1 MGADPSSPT
10 HAALAAARASYGRLL
25 AWLAWQWRDVAA
37 AEDALAEAFAAAL
50 EHWPTQ
56 GVPASPEGW
65 LVTAAKRQLL
75 MAARRRRLAEDPAFT
90 ALFPDAEAPAEEAV
104 AIPDARLRLML
115 VCAHPAI
122 DPSVHCALMLQVVLG
137 VDAARIA
144 GAWLISPEAMTKR
157 LTRAKAKIRD
167 ARIRFEVPDGA
178 DLEERVQSVLEAIYG
193 AFTLD
198 WGRAPEDA
206 ASDLSDEAVYLAELV
221 VAHLPDHAEAN
232 GLLALLWLAESRRS
246 ARTGPAGEFIP
257 LDRQDPK
264 RWDAG
269 LIGQANARL
278 AHAAAQRNP
287 GPFQIEAAIQAAHAS
302 RAETGVTPWPDIVRL
317 YERLLA
323 CAPTIGARIG
333 HAIATAKADND
344 PAAGLALL
352 HAIDSSA
359 VIKHQPW
366 WAAQGHLCERSGAT
380 DKALV
385 AYRRALELTNAPEL
399 RAYFERCI
407 AALVPAS
414 RAEF

>member
-1 MGADPSSPT
+1 MEADSSSPT

-50 EHWPTQ
+50 EHWPMQ

-65 LVTAAKRQLL
+65 LVTAARRQLL

-90 ALFPDAEAPAEEAV
+90 ALFPDAEAPAEDAPS
-104 AIPDARLRLML
+104 IPDARLRLML

-157 LTRAKAKIRD
+157 LTRAKAKIRE

-206 ASDLSDEAVYLAELV
+206 AGDLSDEAVYLAELV

-232 GLLALLWLAESRRS
+232 GLLALLWLAESRRA
-246 ARTGPAGEFIP
+246 ARTGSAGEFIP

-264 RWDAG
+264 RWDAA
-269 LIGQANARL
+269 LIDQANARL
-278 AHAAAQRNP
+278 AHAATRQSP
-287 GPFQIEAAIQAAHAS
+287 GPFQIEAAIQAAHAA
-302 RAETGVTPWPDIVRL
+302 RAHTGVTPWADIVRL

-323 CAPTIGARIG
+323 CAPNVGARIG
-333 HAIATAKADND
+333 HAIATAKAGND
-344 PAAGLALL
+344 PATGLALL

-359 VIKHQPW
+359 VINHQPW
-366 WAAQGHLCERSGAT
+366 WAAQGYLYERVGST
-380 DKALV
+380 DRALD

-399 RAYFERCI
+399 RAHFERCI
-407 AALVPAS
+407 AELSAA
-414 RAEF
+414 

>member
-1 MGADPSSPT
+1 MEADSSSPT

-65 LVTAAKRQLL
+65 LMTAAKRQLL

-122 DPSVHCALMLQVVLG
+122 DTSVRCALMLQVVLG

-144 GAWLISPEAMTKR
+144 GAWLVSPEAMTKR
-157 LTRAKAKIRD
+157 LTRAKAKIRE

-232 GLLALLWLAESRRS
+232 GLLALLWLAESRRT
-246 ARTGPAGEFIP
+246 ARTGSADEFIP
-257 LDRQDPK
+257 LDRQDPR

-269 LIGQANARL
+269 LVGQANARL
-278 AHAAAQRNP
+278 AHAAALRSP

-302 RAETGVTPWPDIVRL
+302 RADTGVTPWADIVRL
-317 YERLLA
+317 YERLLE

-333 HAIATAKADND
+333 HAIATAKCGND
-344 PAAGLALL
+344 AEAGLALL
-352 HAIDSSA
+352 RAIDSA
-359 VIKHQPW
+359 AIVKHQPW
-366 WAAQGHLCERSGAT
+366 WAALGHLCEGSGAT
-380 DKALV
+380 GKAV
-385 AYRRALELTNAPEL
+385 DAYRQALELTRAPEL
-399 RAYFERCI
+399 RIHFDQCI
-407 AALVPAS
+407 KRLS
-414 RAEF
+414 HTDRS